1 MMMKFFL
8 RLLFSLVTTPRCC
21 SWNSHCCQYQNLNGF
36 VFKWFC
42 SREHIFFRP
51 FLESTVSTE
60 YFYTLPVWK
69 LFSCEVP
76 ISTWPALDRRYQ
88 MFAMHRPPWI
98 VDVETD
104 YILGMSRFRRIG
116 YLCGKR
122 NIFVKSLDCWV
133 QFFLWQVNALFIKS
147 PPCGR
152 ACFEIATRND

>member
-1 MMMKFFL
+1 MKTANDDEIFL
-8 RLLFSLVTTPRCC
+8 AVAIFARDNISVLQLKLTLLSISKP
-21 SWNSHCCQYQNLNGF
+21 
-36 VFKWFC
+36 KWFC

-122 NIFVKSLDCWV
+122 NIYVKSLDCWV